1 MKKLLSKSVKKVKK
15 GGLSRLLN
23 KNATKNSTVIVFIK
37 EWGATTTTGEG
48 VYLLGTQSVY
58 AYCNIFSHCNAM
70 HEYFITVVIVG
81 KLWIYSTET
90 DASRDIDK

>member
-58 AYCNIFSHCNAM
+58 AYCNIFSYCTAM
-70 HEYFITVVIVG
+70 HEYFITVD
-81 KLWIYSTET
+81 STYYYNLRGEFNWFNLLLL
-90 DASRDIDK
+90 